1 MLGGGGSID
10 VRMIREIM
18 LVPFPRA
25 ASSRLMSFFTF
36 QISIYR
42 ATLSAH
48 TVTAGTREMRAT
60 HVLLRLAGVG
70 VAHGEELLR
79 EKDRRGKK
87 SRLRLTPP
95 REGKSCGFFSF
106 LAGSVFETGIL
117 KFGGGV
123 GGERGFEAVKRF
135 MGWGKVAPSAPPAA

>member
-1 MLGGGGSID
+1 
-10 VRMIREIM
+10 
-18 LVPFPRA
+18 
-25 ASSRLMSFFTF
+25 MSFFTF

-42 ATLSAH
+42 PRCQRTQSP
-48 TVTAGTREMRAT
+48 REREKCART

-87 SRLRLTPP
+87 SGLRLTPP

-123 GGERGFEAVKRF
+123 DVRGVSRL
-135 MGWGKVAPSAPPAA
+135 